1 MSFMNEESLQRLFEE
16 LRRAPAETSMEDVSS
31 WVNTVKIDTSVSDKS
46 HLLTKSKIIFMAASI
61 AVIVTSTILLFAPQ
75 KNQVLDKAELSPV
88 PVKDK
93 LHSTPVS
100 KEKNYIPLDKEVP
113 IEHTNQSNPTPVPAI
128 HQAIPVPIVS
138 AERQEE
144 IKAISEVAQVSQSN
158 TSLASTNK
166 NQESAS
172 TIAPADTS
180 GVWTTKTEK
189 LTIDTIFAG
198 INKIVLVGKYP
209 SQINI
214 EGGQRDN
221 IAFNYQYNYQIKGIY
236 AGKNPGSKVSYKKS
250 GTTLTITVELNKGF
264 TVGVSY
270 VKIISNVSIAVPEN
284 ISVSINSSYGD
295 ITAKHLLG
303 GIIQLDT
310 KYGDIKAQSLVGNIS
325 LLSGYGDITLNEADG
340 KINVSTKYGD
350 IKAHEI
356 KVDES
361 IRLSSGYGDVDCRLL
376 SKEESCRL
384 SLSTGFG
391 KLSVKGKAVDIESTK
406 KIQYGTGATSVT
418 ASSSFGDVKIRFSET
433 YNK

>member
-1 MSFMNEESLQRLFEE
+1 MNEESLQRLFDE
-16 LRRAPAETSMEDVSS
+16 LRKAPAETSMEDVSS
-31 WVNTVKIDTSVSDKS
+31 WINPVKIDNPATDKTN
-46 HLLTKSKIIFMAASI
+46 LLTKPKIVIMAASI

-88 PVKDK
+88 PVKNK

-100 KEKNYIPLDKEVP
+100 NEKNYIPLDKELP
-113 IEHTNQSNPTPVPAI
+113 IEHTNQSNPTLGPAM
-128 HQAIPVPIVS
+128 HQVIPVPIVS

-144 IKAISEVAQVSQSN
+144 IKTVSDVVQISQSN
-158 TSLASTNK
+158 TNLALTNK

-198 INKIVLVGKYP
+198 INKIVLISKNP
-209 SQINI
+209 SQIKI
-214 EGGQRDN
+214 EGSQRNN
-221 IAFNYQYNYQIKGIY
+221 IAFNYQYNYQIKGLY

-250 GTTLTITVELNKGF
+250 GTILTITVELNKGF
-264 TVGVSY
+264 TVGISY

-284 ISVSINSSYGD
+284 ISVSINSNYGD

-310 KYGDIKAQSLVGNIS
+310 KYGDIEAQSLIGNIS
-325 LLSGYGDITLNEADG
+325 LQSGYGDITLNEANG
-340 KINVSTKYGD
+340 KINASTKYGH

-356 KVDES
+356 KVDET
-361 IRLSSGYGDVDCRLL
+361 IRLSSGYGNVDCRLL

-384 SLSTGFG
+384 SVSTGFG

-406 KIQYGTGATSVT
+406 KIQYGTGASSVT
-418 ASSSFGDVKIRFSET
+418 ASSSFGDVKIRFIEL
-433 YNK
+433 NEK